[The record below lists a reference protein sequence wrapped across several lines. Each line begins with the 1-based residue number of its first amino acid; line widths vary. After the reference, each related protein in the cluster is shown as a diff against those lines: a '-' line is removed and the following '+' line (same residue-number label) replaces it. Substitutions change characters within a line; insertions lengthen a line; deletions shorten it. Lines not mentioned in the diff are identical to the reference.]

1 MTFELNLRFQVGSR
15 WLWTETHR
23 FQWVYESDFAI
34 FAQWVSKHSFTFQM
48 APIPAFEEQ
57 FSYSSHT
64 SCCLLV
70 IKLLALAPYRA
81 IVLSHAQTLYVF
93 IGFRGVFEPTLA
105 NPGGLSQTCGE
116 FARPKRCFT
125 TCRAAWMSA
134 SFANKNGIGIDEA
147 IFWRECLW
155 DVDEMFYNFDKHW
168 WMSMICSIVLSLS
181 IILLECGRTWFSGM
195 GSQ

>member
-1 MTFELNLRFQVGSR
+1 
-15 WLWTETHR
+15 
-23 FQWVYESDFAI
+23 
-34 FAQWVSKHSFTFQM
+34 M

-70 IKLLALAPYRA
+70 IILLALAPYRA

-105 NPGGLSQTCGE
+105 NPGGPLANVWGIRQAQRG
-116 FARPKRCFT
+116 CFT

-147 IFWRECLW
+147 IFWRECL
-155 DVDEMFYNFDKHW
+155 
-168 WMSMICSIVLSLS
+168 
-181 IILLECGRTWFSGM
+181 
-195 GSQ
+195 